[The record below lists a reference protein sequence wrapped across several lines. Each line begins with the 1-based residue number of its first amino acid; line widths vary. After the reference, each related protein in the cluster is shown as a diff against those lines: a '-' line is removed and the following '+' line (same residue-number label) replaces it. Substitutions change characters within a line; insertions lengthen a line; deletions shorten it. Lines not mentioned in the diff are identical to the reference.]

1 MNSGSYFG
9 ELSII
14 REQVSRAPIS
24 VSYSEY
30 SLEYSLEYS
39 TNIPCQQSS
48 KSVSD
53 CRLRGLL
60 HTDVKPLLSR
70 YATGESSPLE
80 RSTLLPPNDQMSMY
94 RRRENAG
101 GDESCPFLSPWDA
114 SRHLHHLRCHLTT
127 DSSVDSFVD
136 RLLTAAAARLVC

>member
-1 MNSGSYFG
+1 MEPPYSPSRLSPLGHALVHAAGTNGEARAGRQSQVISLHFTGPPVPITARVHSTPQNNRFELVMLISQVNSGSYFG

-14 REQVSRAPIS
+14 RE
-24 VSYSEY
+24 
-30 SLEYSLEYS
+30 
-39 TNIPCQQSS
+39 QSS

-80 RSTLLPPNDQMSMY
+80 RSTLLPPNDQ
-94 RRRENAG
+94 
-101 GDESCPFLSPWDA
+101 
-114 SRHLHHLRCHLTT
+114 
-127 DSSVDSFVD
+127 
-136 RLLTAAAARLVC
+136 